1 MIIKSYE
8 VQKNRSN
15 LSKYNFFLLYG
26 ENFGLKKDIKEFVKK
41 AIKDALLKIFKQNN
55 PKNPD
60 LWNELGDLRIRL
72 KSSG

>member
-1 MIIKSYE
+1 MPARILPKLIQDLVYQS
-8 VQKNRSN
+8 
-15 LSKYNFFLLYG
+15 
-26 ENFGLKKDIKEFVKK
+26 ENESDEFVKK

>member
-1 MIIKSYE
+1 MPAHILAKLIQDLVHQS
-8 VQKNRSN
+8 
-15 LSKYNFFLLYG
+15 
-26 ENFGLKKDIKEFVKK
+26 ENESDEFVKK

-55 PKNPD
+55 PKNPN

>member
-1 MIIKSYE
+1 MPTHILPKLIQDLVYQS
-8 VQKNRSN
+8 
-15 LSKYNFFLLYG
+15 
-26 ENFGLKKDIKEFVKK
+26 ENESDEFVKK

>member
-1 MIIKSYE
+1 MPAHILPKLIRDLVYQS
-8 VQKNRSN
+8 
-15 LSKYNFFLLYG
+15 
-26 ENFGLKKDIKEFVKK
+26 ENESDEFVKK

>member
-1 MIIKSYE
+1 MPAHILPKLIQDLVYQS
-8 VQKNRSN
+8 
-15 LSKYNFFLLYG
+15 
-26 ENFGLKKDIKEFVKK
+26 ENESDEFVKK

>member
-1 MIIKSYE
+1 MLAHILPKLIQDLVYQS
-8 VQKNRSN
+8 
-15 LSKYNFFLLYG
+15 
-26 ENFGLKKDIKEFVKK
+26 ENESDEFVKK

-55 PKNPD
+55 PKNPN

>member
-1 MIIKSYE
+1 MPAHILPKLIQDLVYQS
-8 VQKNRSN
+8 
-15 LSKYNFFLLYG
+15 
-26 ENFGLKKDIKEFVKK
+26 ENESDEFVKK

-55 PKNPD
+55 PKNPN

>member
-1 MIIKSYE
+1 MPAHILPKLIQDLVDQS
-8 VQKNRSN
+8 
-15 LSKYNFFLLYG
+15 
-26 ENFGLKKDIKEFVKK
+26 ENESDEFVKK

-55 PKNPD
+55 PKNPN

>member
-1 MIIKSYE
+1 MPAHILPKLIQDLVYQS
-8 VQKNRSN
+8 
-15 LSKYNFFLLYG
+15 
-26 ENFGLKKDIKEFVKK
+26 ENESDEFVKK
-41 AIKDALLKIFKQNN
+41 AIKEALLKIFKQNN